1 MAKDYYKILG
11 VNKNA
16 SPDEIRTSFRRLA
29 HQHHP
34 DKKGGNA
41 EKFKEI
47 NEAHQVL
54 SDKEKRAQYDQY
66 GSTFDQAGP
75 QGGAGFGGFN
85 GANGFG
91 GFGAGGPFGGGFSNG
106 GQGFEFDLGDIFGD
120 VFGGGARTRTRTRT
134 ARGADIHMDAELTF
148 KDAAFGVE
156 RPVSLYK
163 QVACDVCGGN
173 GAEHGSG
180 VKKCKTCD
188 GQGQV
193 ITNQR
198 TILGTFQS
206 ASVCNEC
213 HGAGKRPEKA
223 CKHCGG
229 NGVIKKHSEFSLKIP
244 GGIDDG
250 ETIRVGGGGESG
262 AHGAAPGDLYLT
274 VHVKPDTRFERDG
287 FDVRS
292 TIKISFPQAAAG
304 DEVQVDTLDGQVKM
318 VIPEGTQP
326 GQVFKLRERGIR
338 QLRGSGRGDHLV
350 RVEVSVPKK
359 ISKRQKELLQ
369 EFESLS

>member
-11 VNKNA
+11 VGKNA
-16 SPDEIRTSFRRLA
+16 SPDEIRASFRRLA
-29 HQHHP
+29 HQYHP

-66 GSTFDQAGP
+66 GSTFDQAGS
-75 QGGAGFGGFN
+75 QGGT
-85 GANGFG
+85 GFG
-91 GFGAGGPFGGGFSNG
+91 GFGSGSPFGGGFGNG

-120 VFGGGARTRTRTRT
+120 VFGGGGARTRTRTRT

-156 RPVSLYK
+156 KQVSLYK
-163 QVACDVCGGN
+163 QVACDVCLGA
-173 GAEHGSG
+173 GAEPGSSL
-180 VKKCKTCD
+180 KKCKTCD

-193 ITNQR
+193 VTNQR

-206 ASVCNEC
+206 ASVCNDC
-213 HGAGKRPEKA
+213 HGEGKRPEKA

-250 ETIRVGGGGESG
+250 ETIRVGGGGEAG
-262 AHGAAPGDLYLT
+262 AHGATPGDLYLT
-274 VHVKPDTRFERDG
+274 VHVKSDSRFERDG
-287 FDVRS
+287 FNVHS
-292 TIKISFPQAAAG
+292 TVTIQFAQAVLG
-304 DEVQVDTLDGQVKM
+304 DEVAVETLDGEVKM

-326 GQVFKLRERGIR
+326 GQVFKLRERGIK

-359 ISKRQKELLQ
+359 ISRRQKELLQ
-369 EFESLS
+369 EFGSLS